1 MLECFVCR
9 AVQAMSGCMTCVVFR
24 VGCGRL
30 EEVLV
35 ELRLMALRQ
44 ATAWVAGH
52 SHLSLRAYLFAEGR
66 KAHEARAAKASEQ
79 AATSQEGGG
88 RTWKCLDL
96 PRVLA
101 SILLEVGAF

>member
-1 MLECFVCR
+1 
-9 AVQAMSGCMTCVVFR
+9 MSGCMTCVVCR

-35 ELRLMALRQ
+35 ELRLLALRQ

-66 KAHEARAAKASEQ
+66 KAHEARAAKASEE

-88 RTWKCLDL
+88 RTCTVCFHF
-96 PRVLA
+96 PRGGCVLMR
-101 SILLEVGAF
+101 SWVSV